1 MVFIPKPGKKIA
13 VSNLRPITL
22 TSNVGKLMER
32 MVLRRL
38 QNHLEEMN
46 IIPFNIIGFR
56 QHLSTQDALLALHE
70 EVTAEPSSAQLKAIL
85 AVDLKKAFDY
95 IDHDAILE
103 ELTATK

>member
-1 MVFIPKPGKKIA
+1 
-13 VSNLRPITL
+13 
-22 TSNVGKLMER
+22 MER
-32 MVLRRL
+32 MVLQRL